1 MNSSVWSDIINLAAI
16 YTIYAVSVN
25 LLVGWAGI
33 PAVVPTAFG
42 AAGGFGAAWLV
53 TSQHWS
59 VPLAALAALVTG
71 GIVGFILSGPSL
83 RLAIEYVIL
92 LTLAAAS
99 VILGVI
105 QNIGALGGQTGLFV
119 PKLTVFGDK
128 LTGVKDFLP
137 WTIGLAVI
145 SYLVVRWMGDSVYGI
160 VLKGIREDELAVGAS
175 GFNTV
180 SARTIAF
187 TVSAAMSGLAGS
199 IYVFYNGVA
208 SPSTFGFT
216 QGILIVT
223 MVIIGGLGRPIGP
236 VVGAVLINLVPR
248 VLQHVG
254 GLSASTSA
262 QVQQIVFGLLLV
274 AVVIVRPVGLL
285 AELPSPI
292 VRRYMAKLNRSKS
305 ASGDAAAT
313 TSAVSLEEELD
324 AISPTIERDVATT
337 KASVDSLEPVL
348 SARVL
353 RKRFGGLV
361 VADGFD
367 FELPAGQIV
376 GLVGPNGAGKTT
388 LFNLLTGAVRPD
400 SGAVSLFGKDI
411 TGLRIDQIV
420 AAGMVRS
427 FQDVRII
434 AGLTVLENVLLG
446 SADARCASL
455 WRSLIQ
461 PGAVRRE
468 TKDALDRAYAAL
480 DLVKMKDKPLVL
492 GGALS
497 FGEQKLVVLARA
509 IATDAQVLLLDE
521 PAAGVGS
528 DVSNEILELISRLGK
543 QGRTI
548 LLVEHNLEVVRNV
561 ATSIYFLE
569 AGSIRAHGTYDELT
583 SDPDLAASYFGTVAT
598 DKVAVGTEST
608 LPADAKVA
616 NPRD

>member
-1 MNSSVWSDIINLAAI
+1 MNSTVWSDIANLAAI

-42 AAGGFGAAWLV
+42 AAGGFGAAWLF

-59 VPLAALAALVTG
+59 APLAALVAILIGAV
-71 GIVGFILSGPSL
+71 VGYILSGPSL
-83 RLAIEYVIL
+83 RLPLEYVIL
-92 LTLAAAS
+92 LTLAAS
-99 VILGVI
+99 LVIVGVI
-105 QNIGALGGQTGLFV
+105 ANISALGGQTGLFI
-119 PKLTVFGDK
+119 PNLSFFGEK
-128 LTGVKDFLP
+128 ISGVKSFLP

-145 SYLVVRWMGDSVYGI
+145 SYIIVRWMGDSVLGI

-187 TVSAAMSGLAGS
+187 TVSAAMSGLAGAL
-199 IYVFYNGVA
+199 YVYYNGVA

-236 VVGAVLINLVPR
+236 VIGAILIEAVPR
-248 VLQHVG
+248 ILQHIG

-262 QVQQIVFGLLLV
+262 QVQQIIFGLLLV
-274 AVVIVRPVGLL
+274 VVVIVRPTGLL
-285 AELPSPI
+285 SELSSPI
-292 VRRYMAKLNRSKS
+292 VRRYMSKLSRK
-305 ASGDAAAT
+305 GGAAQPAE
-313 TSAVSLEEELD
+313 SLEAELD
-324 AISPTIERDVATT
+324 AISPTLEHDVPVAATVS
-337 KASVDSLEPVL
+337 ASDLEPVL
-348 SARVL
+348 TARVL

-400 SGAVSLFGKDI
+400 SGSVSLFGVDI
-411 TGLRIDQIV
+411 TGRRIDQIV

-427 FQDVRII
+427 FQDVRLIQ
-434 AGLTVLENVLLG
+434 GLTALENVF
-446 SADARCASL
+446 
-455 WRSLIQ
+455 I
-461 PGAVRRE
+461 GAVDSRTSSLMRALFKPGTVRKE
-468 TKDALDRAYAAL
+468 TQDALDRAYAAL
-480 DLVKMKDKPLVL
+480 DLVKMKDKAMMP

-497 FGEQKLVVLARA
+497 FGEQKLVALARA

-528 DVSNEILELISRLGK
+528 DVAAEILDLISRLGT

-548 LLVEHNLEVVRNV
+548 LLVEHNLEVVRSV
-561 ATSIYFLE
+561 ATSVYYLE
-569 AGSIRAHGTYDELT
+569 SGSIRAHGTYEELT
-583 SDPDLAASYFGTVAT
+583 SNPLLAASYFGTAATGTSMAGAEVAPRT
-598 DKVAVGTEST
+598 HEKVGDSQ
-608 LPADAKVA
+608 
-616 NPRD
+616 